1 MLTGR
6 PPFKGTTPL
15 STLEQVASQE
25 PLTPSKIQRHTPH
38 DLETICLKCL
48 QKDPRRRYA
57 SAELLADDLHRFLD
71 RKPIQARPTSPWE
84 RAWKWTRRRP
94 AAAAVLVS
102 ALAAVILFTGM
113 GWHYNIRLRAALRT
127 AQAAQQAADTSAI
140 SAVEQRNR
148 ALQAFKKLVYDVQ
161 EKLGQTPATRS
172 IRQSL
177 LNTAITGLEEVASST
192 AGSPPDL
199 SQAVAYQKL
208 GDIFRIIG
216 RSAEAHRHYN
226 RSRSIA
232 ETLRASEPDSL
243 PVTEDLY
250 QVHMG
255 LGMLHMKPEQ
265 YNEAMVEFANAIAMA
280 EAIATHPQH
289 DRNRRGLIEAYLQL
303 GRAHS
308 FKREFQSAEKWFRK
322 MQDLAAH
329 WVADQPVDVHA
340 RDYLAA
346 SYRKL
351 GDLRKFERDFSS
363 SSIGLRAGNCD
374 RPTGPQR

>member
-1 MLTGR
+1 MR
-6 PPFKGTTPL
+6 
-15 STLEQVASQE
+15 
-25 PLTPSKIQRHTPH
+25 
-38 DLETICLKCL
+38 
-48 QKDPRRRYA
+48 
-57 SAELLADDLHRFLD
+57 
-71 RKPIQARPTSPWE
+71 
-84 RAWKWTRRRP
+84 
-94 AAAAVLVS
+94 
-102 ALAAVILFTGM
+102 
-113 GWHYNIRLRAALRT
+113 
-127 AQAAQQAADTSAI
+127 
-140 SAVEQRNR
+140 AVEQRNR

-226 RSRSIA
+226 RSRSLA

-322 MQDLAAH
+322 MQDLAAR

-351 GDLRKFERDFSS
+351 GDLRKFERDFSAARS
-363 SSIGLRAGNCD
+363 GYERAIAIGRQVLKDDPGSLPFKAHLGLGLDDLAGVARSQGKTDEARKLFQEAEQLYSELVQSDPELLESRFTLLHTRFNQAKMEEDELQFVRAAEIWQQMRDQLVKLKRDGLLRRQA
-374 RPTGPQR
+374 RPRHGPARCGG

>member
-1 MLTGR
+1 MR
-6 PPFKGTTPL
+6 PVPNR
-15 STLEQVASQE
+15 AS
-25 PLTPSKIQRHTPH
+25 SAAG
-38 DLETICLKCL
+38 
-48 QKDPRRRYA
+48 RRY
-57 SAELLADDLHRFLD
+57 
-71 RKPIQARPTSPWE
+71 Q
-84 RAWKWTRRRP
+84 
-94 AAAAVLVS
+94 
-102 ALAAVILFTGM
+102 
-113 GWHYNIRLRAALRT
+113 RLRAV
-127 AQAAQQAADTSAI
+127 Q
-140 SAVEQRNR
+140 QRNR

-226 RSRSIA
+226 RSRSLA

-289 DRNRRGLIEAYLQL
+289 DRNRRG
-303 GRAHS
+303 
-308 FKREFQSAEKWFRK
+308 
-322 MQDLAAH
+322 
-329 WVADQPVDVHA
+329 
-340 RDYLAA
+340 
-346 SYRKL
+346 
-351 GDLRKFERDFSS
+351 
-363 SSIGLRAGNCD
+363 
-374 RPTGPQR
+374 